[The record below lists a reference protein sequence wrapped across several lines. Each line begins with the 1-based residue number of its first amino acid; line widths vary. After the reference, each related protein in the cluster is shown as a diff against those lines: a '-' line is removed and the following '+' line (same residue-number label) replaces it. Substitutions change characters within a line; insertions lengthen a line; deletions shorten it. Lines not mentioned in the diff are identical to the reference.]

1 MQFTKMHGCGN
12 DYVYIDGGIFK
23 MDPDDKPGFVRFVSD
38 RHFGIG
44 SDGLILICG
53 SEKCDIRMRVFNP
66 DGTEAEMCGNAL
78 RSAAALVRM
87 KGIICK
93 DDITV
98 ETLGGEK
105 SVRILSL
112 DGGYCIAK
120 SDLGV
125 PEGFKA
131 FEEPVSV
138 RGRKFEISVL
148 SLGNPHIAAFTS
160 GIDRLNIKKY
170 GPPLEKS
177 GYFPNGAN
185 VHFYSVSPG
194 GEIAARS
201 WERGCGETLSCA
213 TGAAAAFAAARARGS
228 CGGRAYVRHPGGTLL
243 AESGDGGRIFV
254 TGETRLVFEGEL
266 LPEDTV

>member
-1 MQFTKMHGCGN
+1 MMRFTKMQSCGN
-12 DYVYIDGGIFK
+12 DYVYVTAFG
-23 MDPDDKPGFVRFVSD
+23 KPLAALPKLARFCSD
-38 RHFGIG
+38 RHRGIG
-44 SDGLILICG
+44 SDGLIVICG

-78 RSAAALVRM
+78 RSAAALARM

-120 SDLGV
+120 IDLGV

-131 FEEPVSV
+131 YEEPVSV

-148 SLGNPHIAAFTS
+148 SFGNPHIAAFTA
-160 GIDRLNIKKY
+160 GVDRLNIKKY

-213 TGAAAAFAAARARGS
+213 TGAAAAFAAARARGI
-228 CGGRAYVRHPGGTLL
+228 CGLRAYVRHPGGTLL
-243 AESGDGGRIFV
+243 AESDENGRIFV

-266 LPEDTV
+266 LPEDIV